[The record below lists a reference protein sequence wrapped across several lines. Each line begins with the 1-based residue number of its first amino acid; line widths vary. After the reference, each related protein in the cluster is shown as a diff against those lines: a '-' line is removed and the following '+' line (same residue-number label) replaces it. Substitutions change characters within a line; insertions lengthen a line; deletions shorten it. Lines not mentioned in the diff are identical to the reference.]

1 MIILEYTIIAIFLL
15 VFVLLVLAVIKNEVT
30 FRNRMRISDAICD
43 YDINCIR
50 EDRGSD
56 SIPCNHMESYDDT
69 FSRFWDW
76 GYKHIL
82 PEEDFKKIEKYIKK

>member
-30 FRNRMRISDAICD
+30 FRNRMRILDAIYD

-56 SIPCNHMESYDDT
+56 YIEWNHMESYDDT